1 MDGGNEFSPSILNLK
16 GRAARVIRN
25 VADVARFPNFL
36 RLLYQSDK
44 NVSTCKSSSWS
55 NFVASQLHRAVFA
68 QILHTQFFPNSPQFK
83 ISTVHFVRNLVIP
96 IISFKC
102 SRIYFGSCKQRNI
115 TMNLTDSS
123 IARDSFSARV
133 LSFSLVVTNL
143 KPEIRR
149 LDSNEWGE

>member
-25 VADVARFPNFL
+25 VADAARFPNFL
-36 RLLYQSDK
+36 RLLYRSDK

-68 QILHTQFFPNSPQFK
+68 QICILNSPLIQNFNR
-83 ISTVHFVRNLVIP
+83 TLCHLVIP